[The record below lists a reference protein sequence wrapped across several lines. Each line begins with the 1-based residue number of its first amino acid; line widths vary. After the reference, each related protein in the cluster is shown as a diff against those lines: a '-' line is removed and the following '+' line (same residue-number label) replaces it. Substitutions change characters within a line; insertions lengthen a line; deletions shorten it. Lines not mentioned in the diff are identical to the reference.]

1 MNKTI
6 IITKPRSLSDV
17 EASEHENEF
26 PSASPRDRGQ
36 LQIITIISLVLCC
49 FVGISL
55 AKKEKEIAIAASGET
70 HAMLFPCDCPVN
82 PGGGMAKR
90 AHALAALRD
99 SADVLLLDAGG
110 FAGGGMYDSYTEGR
124 SRDSLRTIATIKA
137 MAAMR
142 YDAAAIGDDDL
153 QYGGKWLARIAAENK
168 LPLVSANCEF
178 ADRTP
183 VASRYVLVKKGA
195 VTFAITGLTTQER
208 LFPLDESIIV
218 SPPLAALRKIWPE
231 MKEKSDFQVV
241 LSHLGEDASRMV
253 RDSFPDCAVVVN
265 GHRKQ
270 GTEAVEEASGRIFMQ
285 FGFEGKNLSFAFAE
299 PVNHS
304 LSIKK
309 SGWLSIDADLPDD
322 ETVLKIIQPPGSVT
336 PDGKPASAKPAVPV
350 VFDLYIM
357 SQCPYGLNALREFTA
372 FIASFPGVEWRLGFI
387 GTLGPDSS
395 LASLHGN
402 KEVDDEMLWLAVQ
415 SLYPS
420 KWPDF
425 LQQRAMAPK
434 LSSEATALKMEMPL
448 AQLQK
453 WAKEKGKRELS
464 MHYARSM
471 RLGITA
477 SPTLLVNNVPAEME
491 ISKPRLAKTVCGE
504 SRLSAQCDSVPEC
517 IDNSDCKKKGMDGVC
532 DQISGKAHCVF
543 TSAPAFTFTVLLP
556 DSGITHP
563 ESEVIGTTK
572 DIFQGAV
579 VETVSVT
586 SRKGKRLLADF
597 SPKALPFYLF
607 DIKASHA
614 VNFSKIEAGLELK
627 NGAYVFKDG
636 YVRNSFFFKRPL
648 MPGECAVFI
657 DPLFSGVKDALAI
670 ALAKRGNVRVSV
682 KPIIFIHPDSSTLS
696 SEDQLRREE
705 AERWLLLGE
714 KYDAKY
720 GAYLAE
726 YLKKNAPSY
735 WFLAM
740 RDLGINVDDFVKQI
754 KNDPGRLQKLWT
766 TLSELGI
773 AGPVEALINN
783 REVVPVK
790 SPKELGDILER
801 IK

>member
-6 IITKPRSLSDV
+6 VLIVLI
-17 EASEHENEF
+17 
-26 PSASPRDRGQ
+26 
-36 LQIITIISLVLCC
+36 LCC
-49 FVGISL
+49 CLNGTF
-55 AKKEKEIAIAASGET
+55 AKGENVVAIVASGET
-70 HAMLFPCDCPVN
+70 HGMLFPCDCPVN

-90 AHALAALRD
+90 AHVLAALRD
-99 SADVLLLDAGG
+99 SADMLLLDAGG

-124 SRDSLRTIATIKA
+124 LHDSLRTIATIKA
-137 MAAMR
+137 MAAMH

-153 QYGGKWLARIAAENK
+153 QYGGAWLARIANENK
-168 LPLVSANCEF
+168 LPLVSANCEY
-178 ADRTP
+178 ADRSP
-183 VASRYVLVKKGA
+183 VAQRYILVKKGNVVFA
-195 VTFAITGLTTQER
+195 VTGLTTQER

-231 MKEKSDFQVV
+231 MKKKSDFRIV

-253 RDSFPDCAVVVN
+253 QDSFPDCAVVVN

-270 GTEAVEEASGRIFMQ
+270 GAEAVVETSGRIFMQ
-285 FGFEGKNLSFAFAE
+285 FGFEGKSLSFALAA

-309 SGWLSIDADLPDD
+309 SGWLSIDADIPDD
-322 ETVLKIIQPPGSVT
+322 ETVLKIIQPPG
-336 PDGKPASAKPAVPV
+336 PDTIAGKPASAKPAVPA

-387 GTLGPDSS
+387 GALGTDSS
-395 LASLHGN
+395 LTSLHGN

-415 SLYPS
+415 SLYPR
-420 KWPDF
+420 KWADF

-434 LSSEATALKMEMPL
+434 LSSEATALKMGMSL
-448 AQLQK
+448 ARLQQ
-453 WAKEKGKRELS
+453 WVKEKGKRELS

-491 ISKPRLAKTVCGE
+491 ITKPRLAKTVCGGNKG
-504 SRLSAQCDSVPEC
+504 LSAFCDSVPEC
-517 IDNSDCKKKGMDGVC
+517 IDNSDCRKKGMDGVC
-532 DQISGKAHCVF
+532 DQVSGKAHCVF
-543 TSAPAFTFTVLLP
+543 TGAPAFTFTVLLS
-556 DSGITHP
+556 DSGITRP
-563 ESEVIGTTK
+563 EAEVIGTTR
-572 DIFQGAV
+572 DIFEGAV
-579 VETVSVT
+579 IETVSVA
-586 SRKGKRLLADF
+586 SKKGKQLLADF
-597 SPKALPFYLF
+597 GPKALPLYVF
-607 DIKASHA
+607 DKKVSQA
-614 VNFSKIEAGLELK
+614 VNFSKIEAGVELVE
-627 NGAYVFKDG
+627 NAYVFKDG
-636 YVRNSFFFKRPL
+636 YVKKSYFFKRPL
-648 MPGECAVFI
+648 MPRTCVVFI

-670 ALAKRGNVRVSV
+670 ALAKRTNVRVSV

-696 SEDQLRREE
+696 SEDQLRRDE

-735 WFLAM
+735 WFLTM
-740 RDLGINVDDFVKQI
+740 RDLGVNVDDFVKKI
-754 KNDPGRLQKLWT
+754 KADPHRLQKLWI

-773 AGPVEALINN
+773 AGPVEALIDN
-783 REVVPVK
+783 REVVPIK
-790 SPKELGDILER
+790 SPKELGEVLDR
-801 IK
+801 IR

>member
-6 IITKPRSLSDV
+6 
-17 EASEHENEF
+17 
-26 PSASPRDRGQ
+26 G
-36 LQIITIISLVLCC
+36 IISLTLCS
-49 FVGISL
+49 FVGISF
-55 AKKEKEIAIAASGET
+55 AKSEKEIAIVASGET
-70 HAMLFPCDCPVN
+70 HGMLFPCDCPVN
-82 PGGGMAKR
+82 PGGGLAKR

-99 SADVLLLDAGG
+99 SAGMLLLDAGG

-124 SRDSLRTIATIKA
+124 SHDSLRTMATIKA

-153 QYGGKWLARIAAENK
+153 QFGGKWLARIAVENK

-178 ADRTP
+178 TDHTP
-183 VASRYVLVKKGA
+183 LASRFILVKKGA

-208 LFPLDESIIV
+208 LFPRDESIIV

-231 MKEKSDFQVV
+231 MKKKSDFQIV

-253 RDSFPDCAVVVN
+253 QDSFPDCAVVVN

-270 GTEAVEEASGRIFMQ
+270 GTEAVVETSGRIFMQ
-285 FGFEGKNLSFAFAE
+285 FGFEGKSLSFALAA
-299 PVNHS
+299 PINHS

-309 SGWLSIDADLPDD
+309 SGWLSIDADIPDD
-322 ETVLKIIQPPGSVT
+322 ETVLKIIQT
-336 PDGKPASAKPAVPV
+336 PAPDTIAGKPASAKPAVPA

-372 FIASFPGVEWRLGFI
+372 FIASFPGIEWRLGFI
-387 GTLGPDSS
+387 GTLGSDSS
-395 LASLHGN
+395 LTSLHGN
-402 KEVDDEMLWLAVQ
+402 KEVDDEMLWIAVQ
-415 SLYPS
+415 SLYPE
-420 KWPDF
+420 KWTDF
-425 LQQRAMAPK
+425 LRQRALAPK
-434 LSSEATALKMEMPL
+434 LSSEATVLKMGMPL
-448 AQLQK
+448 ARLQQ

-491 ISKPRLAKTVCGE
+491 ITKPRLAKTVCGE
-504 SRLSAQCDSVPEC
+504 SRLSAYCDSVPEC
-517 IDNSDCKKKGMDGVC
+517 IDNSDCRKKGMDGVC

-563 ESEVIGTTK
+563 EAEVIGTTR
-572 DIFQGAV
+572 DLFEGAV
-579 VETVSVT
+579 IETVSVA
-586 SRKGKRLLADF
+586 SEKGKQLLADF
-597 SPKALPFYLF
+597 EPKALPLYVF
-607 DIKASHA
+607 DKKVSQA
-614 VNFSKIEAGLELK
+614 VNFSKIEAGVELAK
-627 NGAYVFKDG
+627 NAYAFKDG
-636 YVRNSFFFKRPL
+636 YVKSSYFFRRPL
-648 MPGECAVFI
+648 MPGVCVVFI

-682 KPIIFIHPDSSTLS
+682 KPIIFIHPDSSKLS
-696 SEDQLRREE
+696 SEDQLRRDE
-705 AERWLLLGE
+705 AERWLLLSE
-714 KYDAKY
+714 KYDEKY

-735 WFLAM
+735 WFLTM
-740 RDLGINVDDFVKQI
+740 RDLGVDVDDFVKKI
-754 KNDPGRLQKLWT
+754 KADSHRLQKLWT
-766 TLSELGI
+766 TQSELGI
-773 AGPVEALINN
+773 AGPVEALVGN
-783 REVVPVK
+783 REVVSIK
-790 SPKELGDILER
+790 SPKELGEVLNR
-801 IK
+801 VK